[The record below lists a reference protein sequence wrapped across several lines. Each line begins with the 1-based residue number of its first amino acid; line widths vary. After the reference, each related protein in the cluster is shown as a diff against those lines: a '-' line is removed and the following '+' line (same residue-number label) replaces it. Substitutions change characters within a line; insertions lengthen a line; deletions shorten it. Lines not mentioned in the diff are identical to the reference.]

1 MVFLVSIVDR
11 YFESFLLST
20 TLCKGPMF
28 LRCAD
33 GGAAERLGLV
43 AESGM
48 SLAKGKMAT

>member
-1 MVFLVSIVDR
+1 MVFLVTIVDR

-28 LRCAD
+28 LRCPD
-33 GGAAERLGLV
+33 GGATERLRLI

-48 SLAKGKMAT
+48 S